1 MSSSRSFDPP
11 QGASLTSP
19 VPLLGGSVLWPR
31 DLRQEQ
37 EVTAQSTSSL
47 HDMFLK
53 HVQGNRIE
61 VTIFLPSG
69 IRLQGQI
76 I

>member
-1 MSSSRSFDPP
+1 MCFGLEIIRH
-11 QGASLTSP
+11 
-19 VPLLGGSVLWPR
+19 
-31 DLRQEQ
+31 EQ
-37 EVTAQSTSSL
+37 EVTAQSASSL
-47 HDMFLK
+47 QDMFLRD
-53 HVQGNRIE
+53 VRRNRIE